1 MKLEF
6 IFNARMSTHELRESL
21 IYTLTAQVTM
31 VVHDAHVAKGLKLEH
46 FYCGCATTSQLL
58 AIT

>member
-1 MKLEF
+1 
-6 IFNARMSTHELRESL
+6 MSTHELREFL